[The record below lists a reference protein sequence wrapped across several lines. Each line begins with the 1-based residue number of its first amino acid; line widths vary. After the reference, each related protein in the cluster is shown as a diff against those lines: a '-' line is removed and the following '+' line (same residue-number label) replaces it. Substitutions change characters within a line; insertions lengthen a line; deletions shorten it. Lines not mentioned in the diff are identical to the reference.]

1 MKNIIKKYLKSFVIA
16 AILVLICNILN
27 VTHPYIIKQVVD
39 IDFTQNDIIN
49 KLLTLFIAY
58 LTVHILLAVM
68 KNIRNIQNNKLM
80 ANILKDIR
88 EKVFCKVLSFNM
100 KTFNKYNSSEIYTR
114 LTADTANLF
123 DLFFGFI
130 QIIVNNITYIIF
142 MVAMMFVANVN
153 LALIGGATIIL
164 VGIVSFAF
172 TKKLKS
178 LDSKILDKRDLENRE
193 FSEMYNKHKLTYLFG
208 LQKNNIDKISSMLDS
223 ELKSRKNYIFLH
235 TISYPVMLVLEACRN
250 ICSLKLCFKYK
261 HRYPTWRHI
270 PNTILYK
277 TMQESIIRNFR

>member
-39 IDFTQNDIIN
+39 IDFTQNDIVN

-164 VGIVSFAF
+164 VGILSFAF

-250 ICSLKLCFKYK
+250 ICCLKLCFKYK
-261 HRYPTWRHI
+261 YRYPTWRHL

-277 TMQESIIRNFR
+277 TMQEPIIRNFR